1 MIDRQR
7 FIQTPIKPIRPS
19 GVDVIGRASS
29 QNIIEKNGGKMGGAI
44 TTALLFVLVLFTI
57 GVLGFMF
64 GDLD

>member
-7 FIQTPIKPIRPS
+7 LVWALIKPTRPLGS
-19 GVDVIGRASS
+19 EVTGRGSS
-29 QNIIEKNGGKMGGAI
+29 QNILEKDGGKMGGAI